1 MESRHPPIYIYSRGL
16 WNKNTKPVTQR
27 ARAAMMARSPD
38 EDLRMIRSF
47 AAALVAA
54 VALVASGP
62 TPASDD
68 PLAGLDAA
76 IERAREQ
83 WHAPGLAV
91 AIVKDDRVVY
101 QRGFGT
107 KHLGGND
114 PVDEH
119 TAFTL
124 ASTTKA
130 FTAMALGLLVEDGKL
145 RWDDPVVRHVP
156 EFRVADPYVTR
167 AVTIRDLLV
176 HRTGIEEMDILWI
189 RGFDTRTSI
198 EHMQYATQA
207 SSLRS
212 TWAYNNAMYVVASE
226 VVARASGMS
235 FEQFVGRRILA
246 PLGMTDSFFTGVESS
261 KRSNVTGAHLVEHG
275 VARVTEPYV
284 SPDPLGAAG
293 IQSSAAD
300 MAQWLRMLLAQ
311 GTFEGKSV
319 VKADT
324 IAEVLKPQ
332 MLLANIGY
340 PAARQA
346 QPHFYAYGLGWF
358 LQDYKGRLLAM
369 HTGSLYGA
377 NALAAI
383 VPEERLGL
391 VILINAGPVE
401 FRHAFMYD
409 VVDRFLGSRDK
420 DWNADLLKLYGGLYA
435 EEDAERAESLRKR
448 PAKTK
453 PSLPLADYAG
463 KYFDPLAGETQIVL
477 GSNGKLTLAMQP
489 GATFELTHW
498 SYDAFEAS
506 DTRAPEERFLITFA
520 RAADGRIASYAT
532 AGGRVYRRR

>member
-1 MESRHPPIYIYSRGL
+1 MTRLFS
-16 WNKNTKPVTQR
+16 
-27 ARAAMMARSPD
+27 AA
-38 EDLRMIRSF
+38 F
-47 AAALVAA
+47 VAA
-54 VALVASGP
+54 VALLVAL
-62 TPASDD
+62 PAAANDD

-76 IERAREQ
+76 IESAREQ

-91 AIVKDDRVVY
+91 AIVKDDQVVY

-107 KHLGGND
+107 KHLGRND
-114 PVDEH
+114 PVDPH

-130 FTAMALGLLVEDGKL
+130 FTAMALGLLVDDGKL
-145 RWDDPVVRHVP
+145 RWDDPVIQHLP

-176 HRTGIEEMDILWI
+176 HRTGIEEMDILWV
-189 RGFDTRTSI
+189 RGFDTRTSL
-198 EHMQYATQA
+198 EHMQHAKQA

-212 TWAYNNAMYVVASE
+212 TWAYNNSMYVGAAE
-226 VVARASGMS
+226 VVARVSGMS
-235 FEQFVGRRILA
+235 FQEFVGRRILT
-246 PLGMTDSFFTGVESS
+246 PLGMSDSLFTGPELS
-261 KRSNVTGAHLVEHG
+261 KRPNVTGAHLIENG
-275 VARVTEPYV
+275 VARATQPYV
-284 SPDPLGAAG
+284 SPHPLGAAG

-300 MAQWLRMLLAQ
+300 MAKWLRMLLGN
-311 GTFEGKSV
+311 GTFEGKSI
-319 VKADT
+319 VKSQT
-324 IAEVLKPQ
+324 ITEMLRPQ
-332 MLLANIGY
+332 MLLASIGY

-346 QPHFYAYGLGWF
+346 KPHFYAYGLGWF

-420 DWNADLLKLYGGLYA
+420 NWNADLLKLYGGLQA
-435 EEDAERAESLRKR
+435 EEDTRRAEALRTR
-448 PAKTK
+448 PAKTR
-453 PSLPLADYAG
+453 PSLPIADYAG
-463 KYFDPLAGETQIVL
+463 TYFDPLVGETQIVL
-477 GSNGKLTLAMQP
+477 GRNGTLTLAMQP
-489 GATFELTHW
+489 GATFTLTHW
-498 SYDAFEAS
+498 SYDSFEAS

-520 RAADGRIASYAT
+520 RSADGRIASYAT
-532 AGGRVYRRR
+532 GGGRVYRRR

>member
-1 MESRHPPIYIYSRGL
+1 
-16 WNKNTKPVTQR
+16 
-27 ARAAMMARSPD
+27 
-38 EDLRMIRSF
+38 MIRSF

-54 VALVASGP
+54 VALIAAR
-62 TPASDD
+62 PAPANDD

-107 KHLGGND
+107 KQLGRND

-145 RWDDPVVRHVP
+145 RWDDPVVQHLP

-198 EHMQYATQA
+198 EHMQHATQA

-212 TWAYNNAMYVVASE
+212 TWAYNNAMYVVAAE

-235 FEQFVGRRILA
+235 FEEFVTRRILA
-246 PLGMTDSFFTGVESS
+246 PLQMTDSFFTGAGSG
-261 KRSNVTGAHLVEHG
+261 KRPNVTGAHMIEHG
-275 VARVTEPYV
+275 VARVTEPWASV
-284 SPDPLGAAG
+284 EPLGAAG

-300 MAQWLRMLLAQ
+300 MAKWLRMLLAK
-311 GTFEGKSV
+311 GTVAGKPI
-319 VKADT
+319 AREDT

-332 MLLANIGY
+332 MLLADIGY

-435 EEDAERAESLRKR
+435 AADAQRAEAVRKR
-448 PAKTK
+448 PAKTR

-463 KYFDPLAGETQIVL
+463 TYFDPLVGETQIVL
-477 GSNGKLTLAMQP
+477 GGDGKLTLAMQP

-498 SYDAFEAS
+498 SYDSFEAS
-506 DTRAPEERFLITFA
+506 DVRAPQERFLITFA
-520 RAADGRIASYAT
+520 RGADGRIASYAS
-532 AGGRVYRRR
+532 AGGRIHRRR

>member
-1 MESRHPPIYIYSRGL
+1 MEGRHPPIYIFSHRL
-16 WNKNTKPVTQR
+16 WKKNAKPMTAQL
-27 ARAAMMARSPD
+27 RAAMMPRSVRGGSMVRV
-38 EDLRMIRSF
+38 LS
-47 AAALVAA
+47 AWV
-54 VALVASGP
+54 VALVCLVPIAALAGE
-62 TPASDD
+62 D

-76 IERAREQ
+76 IESAREQ

-101 QRGFGT
+101 QRGFGA
-107 KHLGGND
+107 KHLGRND

-130 FTAMALGLLVEDGKL
+130 FTAMALGLLVDDGKL
-145 RWDDPVVRHVP
+145 RWDDPVVRYIP

-167 AVTIRDLLV
+167 EVTIRDLLV
-176 HRTGIEEMDILWI
+176 HRTGVEELDMLWV
-189 RGFDTRTSI
+189 RGFDTRTSL
-198 EHMQYATQA
+198 EHMQYAKQA

-212 TWAYNNAMYVVASE
+212 TWAYNNMMYVVAAE
-226 VVARASGMS
+226 VVARAAGMS
-235 FEQFVGRRILA
+235 FQDFVGRRIFA
-246 PLGMTDSFFTGVESS
+246 PLGMSDSLFTGPDLG
-261 KRSNVTGAHLVEHG
+261 KHTNVTGAHLIEQG
-275 VARVTEPYV
+275 VARVTDLYV
-284 SPDPLGAAG
+284 SPEPLGAAG

-300 MAQWLRMLLAQ
+300 MAKWLRLLLGK
-311 GTFEGKSV
+311 GTFEGKAV
-319 VKADT
+319 VKAET
-324 IAEVLKPQ
+324 VAEALKPQ

-346 QPHFYAYGLGWF
+346 NPHFYAYGLGWF

-401 FRHAFMYD
+401 YRHAFMYD
-409 VVDRFLGSRDK
+409 VVDRFLDSRDK
-420 DWNADLLKLYGGLYA
+420 DWNADLLKLYGGLQ
-435 EEDAERAESLRKR
+435 EEENARRAASQRAR
-448 PAKTK
+448 PAKSR

-463 KYFDPLAGETQIVL
+463 TYVDPLTGETQIAL
-477 GSNGKLTLAMQP
+477 QGTGNLTLAMQP
-489 GATFELTHW
+489 GATFNLAHW

-506 DTRAPEERFLITFA
+506 DTRAPEERFLLTF
-520 RAADGRIASYAT
+520 RRGADGSISGFET
-532 AGGRVYRRR
+532 ESGRFYRRP